1 MNILVFYILKYKFQ
15 QALQNKIRNLP
26 KVGSNLE
33 FVDFCKD
40 LAEILTRINAG
51 PVIKRKSEQFLLAPE
66 NIFGATKTKT
76 NEILSD
82 LSLLNS
88 SKSNNHKNHHN
99 TATKSKSNRNVLE
112 NPKGIEFKEN

>member
-1 MNILVFYILKYKFQ
+1 M
-15 QALQNKIRNLP
+15 QNKIKNLP

-33 FVDFCKD
+33 FVDFCND
-40 LAEILTRINAG
+40 LAEILARISAG
-51 PVIKRKSEQFLLAPE
+51 PVMKRKSEQFLLAPE
-66 NIFGATKTKT
+66 NIFASTKMKT

-88 SKSNNHKNHHN
+88 SKSNNHKKKNN